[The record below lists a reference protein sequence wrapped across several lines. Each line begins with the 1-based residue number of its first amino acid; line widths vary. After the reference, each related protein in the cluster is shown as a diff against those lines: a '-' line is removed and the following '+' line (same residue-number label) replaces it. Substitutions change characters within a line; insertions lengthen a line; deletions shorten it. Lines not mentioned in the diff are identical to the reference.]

1 MFYET
6 ERIINKQNKYIKRK
20 ANDVINSFDGKD
32 LSTKEVLA
40 CIDVMLTEDNNE
52 TKVDIL
58 NLARKIVLSNQEKEN
73 EQSPTTQL
81 SFANRLF

>member
-6 ERIINKQNKYIKRK
+6 ERIINKQNKYVKRK
-20 ANDVINSFDGKD
+20 ANDVIISFDGKD
-32 LSTKEVLA
+32 LSTKEILA

-73 EQSPTTQL
+73 EQSTTTQL
-81 SFANRLF
+81 SFANGLF

>member
-6 ERIINKQNKYIKRK
+6 ERIINKQNKYVKRK
-20 ANDVINSFDGKD
+20 ANDVINSFDDKD

-81 SFANRLF
+81 SFTNRLF